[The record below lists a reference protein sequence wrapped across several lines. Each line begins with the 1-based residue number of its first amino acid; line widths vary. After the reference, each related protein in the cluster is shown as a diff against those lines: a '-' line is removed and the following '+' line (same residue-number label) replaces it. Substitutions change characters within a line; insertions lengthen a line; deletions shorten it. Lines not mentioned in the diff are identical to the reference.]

1 MTPPLIRARLSALK
15 QRLRSRF
22 VFFGTLRETYP
33 VNPAFG
39 IGKGTPVD
47 RYYIDQFLAER
58 SHLVRGRVL
67 EIGDREST
75 TRFGTGVTKSDV
87 LHFEEGN
94 PEATIVGDIS
104 DCPQI
109 PTDSFDCII
118 LLQTLHYVYDME
130 AAVAEIHRILAPGGH
145 LLCSV
150 PGISQV
156 SRHDMDRWGDRWRLT
171 SLSAQEL
178 FATTFDPAHT
188 SVVTYG
194 NTLTALCFIEGITA
208 EKLRQRE
215 LDAMHPDYQLI
226 VAIDA
231 AKSTT

>member
-1 MTPPLIRARLSALK
+1 MSPLLLRARLGSLK

-22 VFFGTLRETYP
+22 VLFGTLRETYP

-47 RYYIDQFLAER
+47 RYYIDGFLSER
-58 SHLVRGRVL
+58 RSSIRGRVL

-75 TRFGTGVTKSDV
+75 TRFGIGVAQSDV
-87 LHFEEGN
+87 LHFEAGN

-104 DCPQI
+104 HCPHI
-109 PTDSFDCII
+109 PNDSFDCII

-130 AAVAEIHRILAPGGH
+130 AAVAELHRILAPGGH
-145 LLCSV
+145 LLCTV
-150 PGISQV
+150 PGISQI

-178 FATTFDPAHT
+178 FSTAFQPQNTT
-188 SVVTYG
+188 VVTFG
-194 NTLTALCFIEGITA
+194 NTLTTMCFIEGITA
-208 EKLRQRE
+208 EKLRKRE
-215 LDAMHPDYQLI
+215 LDALHPDYQLI

-231 AKSTT
+231 VK